1 MSLSNWSGS
10 AEFCNRAGNTQYPEY
25 REDSKVSWL
34 KLFFVFILADASK
47 SMVMSR
53 MDVQV
58 FGVKVSPGEGISPF
72 LQNKQ
77 VVS

>member
-1 MSLSNWSGS
+1 
-10 AEFCNRAGNTQYPEY
+10 
-25 REDSKVSWL
+25 
-34 KLFFVFILADASK
+34 
-47 SMVMSR
+47 MVMSR